1 MKRISLKAIEYAAVC
16 LTVSL
21 MFVTAETLMMIA
33 AGEFKRDRS

>member
-1 MKRISLKAIEYAAVC
+1 MVKRLALKALEYTAAC

-33 AGEFKRDRS
+33 AGEFR